1 MSDPE
6 RIDRYEVRGILGH
19 GAMGHVY
26 LAWDPKLHREVALK
40 VVAKNLTRDAKGRQ
54 RFHRE
59 ARAIAALKHPNIVE
73 IYDYSGEDSSD
84 LYLVMEKLDG
94 DDLFNIMNDKGM
106 APEAAAAAVGH
117 ELCLALSVA
126 HESGI
131 IHRDIKPENVFM
143 NAAGRVILTDFGVV
157 KAIRE
162 GSAVD
167 GWSAETDVIGTPGFM
182 APELM
187 MNRALGPRTDIFALG
202 ALLYNI
208 TTADMPFAGE
218 SPVEIFRN
226 VVAFRM
232 NDPRGFNPTL
242 SEEFVEVLS
251 GCLQAKPKKRF
262 RSAEQVRERL
272 KAVLELNGVSDLRD
286 DLRDYMRD
294 PAQYSTMAKQR
305 AVGYLVDKLKVSLK
319 DHDEATERRI
329 RKRLMIVDPN
339 NREIRDITGMRQS
352 LDPSLRIPV
361 RESARNGSSPAGY
374 AGARW
379 LYAVVGVVVTV
390 AVVMA
395 SYLAWRSSYPAEG
408 SSAPI
413 VEDANAQ
420 AESAAVDSAP
430 AESAKG
436 AATASDHDRKQPR
449 AHGLDSTRVSVKIK
463 GGRGAIYLDGK
474 PLGRHR
480 SFMFKRDPGT
490 YRLEIRGNRRKLKK
504 TLTLNGEPLK
514 VLADLRCR
522 RRNCI
527 TVE

>member
-1 MSDPE
+1 MSDPQ

-40 VVAKNLTRDAKGRQ
+40 VVAKNLSRDAKGRQ

-73 IYDYSGEDSSD
+73 IYDYSGEESSD

-117 ELCLALSVA
+117 ELCLALTVA

-143 NAAGRVILTDFGVV
+143 NSAGRVVLTDFGVV

-167 GWSAETDVIGTPGFM
+167 GWSVETDVIGTPGFM

-226 VVAFRM
+226 VVASRM
-232 NDPRGFNPTL
+232 NDPRAFNSSL
-242 SEEFVEVLS
+242 SEEFVEVLT

-262 RSAEQVRERL
+262 RSAELVRERL

-294 PAQYSTMAKQR
+294 PADYAQMAKRR
-305 AVGYLVDKLKVSLK
+305 AVSYLVDKLKVALK
-319 DHDEATERRI
+319 DRDEAAERRI
-329 RKRLMIVDPN
+329 RKRLMAVDPDN
-339 NREIRDITGMRQS
+339 DTIHQISG
-352 LDPSLRIPV
+352 V
-361 RESARNGSSPAGY
+361 RENISIDLPRGSHDSVRARKTIGGQ
-374 AGARW
+374 W
-379 LYAVVGVVVTV
+379 LYVVVGVLVTI

-395 SYLAWRSSYPAEG
+395 AYLAWRSDDSSGDFVTDGEVIDQPADEVENSDNKG
-408 SSAPI
+408 EPI
-413 VEDANAQ
+413 TTAD
-420 AESAAVDSAP
+420 
-430 AESAKG
+430 
-436 AATASDHDRKQPR
+436 ASDALGPV
-449 AHGLDSTRVSVKIK
+449 RVSVDIK
-463 GGRGAIYLDGK
+463 GGRGTIYLDGK
-474 PLGRHR
+474 SLGRHR
-480 SFMFKRDPGT
+480 RYTFKRDPGV
-490 YRLEIRGNRRKLKK
+490 YQLEIRGGRKKLKK
-504 TLTLNGEPLK
+504 KLNLSSKPLK
-514 VLADLRCR
+514 VQADLRCR
-522 RRNCI
+522 GRKCI
-527 TVE
+527 TVN

>member
-1 MSDPE
+1 
-6 RIDRYEVRGILGH
+6 
-19 GAMGHVY
+19 MGHVY

-40 VVAKNLTRDAKGRQ
+40 VVAKNLTRDQKGRQ

-73 IYDYSGEDSSD
+73 IYDYSGEESPD

-106 APEAAAAAVGH
+106 MPEAAAAAVGH
-117 ELCLALSVA
+117 ELCLALGIA

-131 IHRDIKPENVFM
+131 IHRDLKPENVFM
-143 NAAGRVILTDFGVV
+143 NDVGRVVLTDFGVV

-167 GWSAETDVIGTPGFM
+167 GWSVETDVIGTPGFM

-226 VVAFRM
+226 VVASKLK
-232 NDPRGFNPTL
+232 DPRSFNSAL

-272 KAVLELNGVSDLRD
+272 KTVLELNGVTDLRD

-294 PAQYSTMAKQR
+294 PAEYANIAKRR
-305 AVGYLVDKLKVSLK
+305 AVAYMVDKLKVALK
-319 DHDEATERRI
+319 DRDEATERRI
-329 RKRLMIVDPN
+329 RKRLLTIDPDN
-339 NREIRDITGMRQS
+339 EAIHQISGSYSTPDLS
-352 LDPSLRIPV
+352 LQRASNDYV
-361 RESARNGSSPAGY
+361 RPDRRYVGGQ
-374 AGARW
+374 W
-379 LYAVVGVVVTV
+379 LYVVVGVLVTLAVAMAGYLAFRPGTTVEEGEAPLVTAAEEQTAEEDDTQVAEAQPTDVRKAATEVTV
-390 AVVMA
+390 
-395 SYLAWRSSYPAEG
+395 
-408 SSAPI
+408 
-413 VEDANAQ
+413 D
-420 AESAAVDSAP
+420 
-430 AESAKG
+430 
-436 AATASDHDRKQPR
+436 
-449 AHGLDSTRVSVKIK
+449 IK
-463 GGRGAIYLDGK
+463 GGRGQIYLDGK
-474 PLGRHR
+474 PLGRH
-480 SFMFKRDPGT
+480 KRYAFQRRPGV
-490 YRLEIRGNRRKLKK
+490 YHLEIRGGRKKLQKK
-504 TLTLNGEPLK
+504 LTLADKPIH

-522 RRNCI
+522 RRKCI
-527 TVE
+527 TVQ

>member
-1 MSDPE
+1 MSDPQ

-40 VVAKNLTRDAKGRQ
+40 VVAKNLSRDQKGRQ

-73 IYDYSGEDSSD
+73 IYDYSGEESED
-84 LYLVMEKLDG
+84 LYLVMERLDG
-94 DDLFNIMNDKGM
+94 DDLFNIMNAKGM

-117 ELCLALSVA
+117 ELCLALNVA

-143 NAAGRVILTDFGVV
+143 NSAGRVILTDFGVV

-167 GWSAETDVIGTPGFM
+167 GWSVETDVIGTPGFM

-226 VVAFRM
+226 VVASKM
-232 NDPRGFNPTL
+232 NDPRAFNPSL

-251 GCLQAKPKKRF
+251 GCLHAKPKKRF
-262 RSAEQVRERL
+262 RSSEQVRERL
-272 KAVLELNGVSDLRD
+272 KTVLELNGVTDLRD

-294 PAQYSTMAKQR
+294 PPEYAKLAKTR
-305 AVGYLVDKLKVSLK
+305 AVG
-319 DHDEATERRI
+319 
-329 RKRLMIVDPN
+329 
-339 NREIRDITGMRQS
+339 
-352 LDPSLRIPV
+352 
-361 RESARNGSSPAGY
+361 
-374 AGARW
+374 
-379 LYAVVGVVVTV
+379 
-390 AVVMA
+390 
-395 SYLAWRSSYPAEG
+395 
-408 SSAPI
+408 
-413 VEDANAQ
+413 
-420 AESAAVDSAP
+420 
-430 AESAKG
+430 
-436 AATASDHDRKQPR
+436 
-449 AHGLDSTRVSVKIK
+449 
-463 GGRGAIYLDGK
+463 
-474 PLGRHR
+474 
-480 SFMFKRDPGT
+480 
-490 YRLEIRGNRRKLKK
+490 
-504 TLTLNGEPLK
+504 
-514 VLADLRCR
+514 
-522 RRNCI
+522 
-527 TVE
+527 